1 MPKYKLQLVTKG
13 VELAGDNARELA
25 EVAELVDNRGLPKVA
40 SAPPKRVVPAVTS
53 VATKPGLAR
62 AVVRAPTR
70 AKKVKQPV
78 AKKVK
83 QPVAKKVKQPVA
95 KKVKRTGR
103 WKSGAAFIRSR
114 PLSETPKEVFEAAQK
129 AGVKVTIGNIR
140 VTRYTD
146 KQKTK
151 KSHHGKQQKAA

>member
-25 EVAELVDNRGLPKVA
+25 EVAELVDNRELPKVA
-40 SAPPKRVVPAVTS
+40 SAPLKKVVPAVTS

-62 AVVRAPTR
+62 AVVRVPTKAKKTR
-70 AKKVKQPV
+70 AQVKKVKQPV
-78 AKKVK
+78 AKKVRK
-83 QPVAKKVKQPVA
+83 
-95 KKVKRTGR
+95 TGR